1 MSKKEEPQR
10 NQLKKEPNG
19 KRAESGVEKS
29 IQTVL
34 NGSFLV
40 NRKAVRFL
48 PFIFFLAFLGI
59 LYISNIYY
67 AEKKVRE
74 INSLRR
80 ELKELRYEYI
90 SEKSKLMHKSK
101 QSEVAK
107 SLEGTGI
114 KELTVPPDKIVITK
128 ENNDEDDQE

>member
-1 MSKKEEPQR
+1 MAKKEDIQGNRLKPETNGRKNEPA
-10 NQLKKEPNG
+10 PG
-19 KRAESGVEKS
+19 KS
-29 IQTVL
+29 IQNVL

-40 NRKAVRFL
+40 NSKTLRFL
-48 PFIFFLAFLGI
+48 PYLFFLAFLGI

-74 INSLRR
+74 INQLSR

-107 SLEGTGI
+107 ALEGTGI
-114 KELTVPPDKIVITK
+114 KELTVPPHKIVIK
-128 ENNDEDDQE
+128 QEEAENE

>member
-1 MSKKEEPQR
+1 MAKKVDIQGNRLKPETNGRKAEPA
-10 NQLKKEPNG
+10 PG
-19 KRAESGVEKS
+19 KS
-29 IQTVL
+29 IQNVL

-40 NRKAVRFL
+40 NSKALRFL
-48 PFIFFLAFLGI
+48 PFLFFLAFLGI

-74 INSLRR
+74 INQLRR

-107 SLEGTGI
+107 ALEGTGI
-114 KELTVPPDKIVITK
+114 KELTVPPHKIVIK
-128 ENNDEDDQE
+128 QEAAKDE